1 MKKNISEINQTIKLF
16 KVFNPPNLEKKISE
30 VLKSG
35 YLSEGDQVKKF
46 SKKLSKF
53 LKNRNIVCFNSC
65 TSALTVAY
73 NLAGIKKNC
82 EVISTPSTCVAANI
96 PLLHLGAKII
106 WADTNLETGMTDL
119 NDIKK
124 KLTKK
129 TKAVIVLHKDGVPFE
144 IDKLREIIIKKKLKT
159 KIIEDAAHAFG
170 ATYNGK
176 KIGNHGDFV
185 AFSFQAIKQ
194 IHTCDGGALVCRSKN
209 DYLIAKKLKWL
220 GIDRENRKKNKNIWL
235 NDITYLGYKS
245 NLSELPATIGIEQ
258 MKYVRTLIKRNNSNG
273 NYYDKNLKNINGLK
287 IFQRHKNSFSTFW
300 LYSFLS
306 EKKTELLKKL
316 KDYNIESFQ
325 VHPRNDKYTIFKKFK
340 SKLKNLD
347 KFENQEINVPC
358 GWWLKKKDL
367 DKIIKIIKDVH
378 EKN

>member
-1 MKKNISEINQTIKLF
+1 M
-16 KVFNPPNLEKKISE
+16 
-30 VLKSG
+30 
-35 YLSEGDQVKKF
+35 
-46 SKKLSKF
+46 
-53 LKNRNIVCFNSC
+53 
-65 TSALTVAY
+65 
-73 NLAGIKKNC
+73 
-82 EVISTPSTCVAANI
+82 
-96 PLLHLGAKII
+96 
-106 WADTNLETGMTDL
+106 
-119 NDIKK
+119 
-124 KLTKK
+124 
-129 TKAVIVLHKDGVPFE
+129 
-144 IDKLREIIIKKKLKT
+144 
-159 KIIEDAAHAFG
+159 
-170 ATYNGK
+170 
-176 KIGNHGDFV
+176 
-185 AFSFQAIKQ
+185 
-194 IHTCDGGALVCRSKN
+194 VCRSKN
-209 DYLIAKKLKWL
+209 DYLKAKKLKWL

-235 NDITYLGYKS
+235 NDITSLGYKS

-258 MKYVRTLIKRNNSNG
+258 MKYVRTLLKRNNSNG